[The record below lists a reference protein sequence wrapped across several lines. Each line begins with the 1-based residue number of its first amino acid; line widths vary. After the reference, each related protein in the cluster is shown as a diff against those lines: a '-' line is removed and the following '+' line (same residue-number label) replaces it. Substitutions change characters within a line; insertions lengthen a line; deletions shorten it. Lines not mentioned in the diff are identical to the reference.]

1 MQTATLTPIDL
12 FRGIIQRIAFWMTAL
27 GVSGQLPYALHLP
40 IMARFMRLREVL
52 TRATLL
58 VQAGRH
64 APRRRSGERSPPAVR
79 RPRQPGPLPREFGW
93 LTTLMPQVQE
103 TRGTLFHML
112 DQPEMAALIEAA
124 PSALI
129 PPLRSLCWA
138 LRLKPPPVL
147 ARPRR
152 PAPPPAAPEAT
163 APETGKPETGKPAAP
178 EPPQARPATRPQPP
192 PAPVPD
198 PSKTA

>member
-1 MQTATLTPIDL
+1 
-12 FRGIIQRIAFWMTAL
+12 
-27 GVSGQLPYALHLP
+27 
-40 IMARFMRLREVL
+40 MARFMRLREVL

-64 APRRRSGERSPPAVR
+64 APRRRSGTRSPPAVW

-163 APETGKPETGKPAAP
+163 APEATAPEATAPETTAPETGKPETGKPAAP